1 MERPAE
7 AAAVIDQKMKNRY
20 LTLALLTSILHAHG
34 QQDSIYH
41 HKRISRTDI
50 EVLFGFYTQSGDH
63 SAITGGTG
71 TEQLQVYSPEF
82 TITHYRDSA
91 HILTLN
97 GGVDIIT
104 SASMDN
110 IDFVVSSASRLS
122 ARTHGSAAY
131 SWKLRRSNTRL
142 AVQSGLSVESAY
154 LSLPLG
160 ASIEHSNPSG
170 SQEWKASLQ
179 CFFDDLRYGWI
190 SKEHFGPVGL
200 IYPAELRDTNWFPNY
215 KRNSYNFSFSFYQV
229 INPRMQIAFFPEF
242 VYQKG
247 LLSTPYHRVYFN
259 GSSERVEK
267 LPVERWKL
275 PLAIQLNVFAGSR
288 TVIRSYYRFYHDELG
303 ITAHTLQL
311 EVPVKIHPE
320 LSLSPLLR
328 FYTQTA
334 ARWFAPYHQHDVKEA
349 FYTSDYD
356 LSRFDSYKAGLTL
369 RYAPQRPMSP
379 RYTFNALSL
388 RYAWYK
394 RSDGLAA
401 HILTLLLELEHTRTH
416 PLHEGFARRGIN
428 HSD

>member
-7 AAAVIDQKMKNRY
+7 AAAAIDQKMKNRY
-20 LTLALLTSILHAHG
+20 LTLALLTSVLHTRG

-41 HKRISRTDI
+41 HQRVSRTDI
-50 EVLFGFYTQSGDH
+50 EVLFGYYTQNGDH

-71 TEQLQVYSPEF
+71 TEKLRVYSPEF
-82 TITHYRDSA
+82 TIAHHRDSA
-91 HILTLN
+91 HTLTLN
-97 GGVDIIT
+97 AGIDIIS

-131 SWKLRRSNTRL
+131 SWKLRRSNTHI
-142 AVQSGLSVESAY
+142 AVQTGLSVESAY

-160 ASIEHSNPSG
+160 VSIEHNDPSG
-170 SQEWKASLQ
+170 SREWKASLQ
-179 CFFDDLRYGWI
+179 CYFDDLRYGWI
-190 SKEHFGPVGL
+190 SKEYFRPVGL

-215 KRNSYNFSFSFYQV
+215 RRNSYNFAFSFYQV
-229 INPRMQIAFFPEF
+229 INPRMQMAFFPEF

-247 LLSTPYHRVYFN
+247 LLSTPYHRVYFK

-267 LPVERWKL
+267 LPAERWKL
-275 PLAIQLNVFAGSR
+275 PLAVQLNVFAGSR
-288 TVIRSYYRFYHDELG
+288 AVIRSYYRFYHDELG

-311 EVPVKIHPE
+311 EVPVKIHPAF
-320 LSLSPLLR
+320 SLAPLVR

-334 ARWFAPYHQHDVKEA
+334 ARYFLPYHQHDVTEA

-379 RYTFNALSL
+379 GYTFNALSL

-394 RSDGLAA
+394 RSDGLTA
-401 HILTLLLELEHTRTH
+401 HILTLLLELEHTRVH
-416 PLHEGFARRGIN
+416 ALHEGFN